1 MLDNGQSAKELYRV
15 DNFDLVQV
23 PEEDYGKFYK
33 GDDKKKKFKTLRSVG
48 PSSLLRSPLE
58 YVLNTVKMGVKWTIG
73 WISVM

>member
-33 GDDKKKKFKTLRSVG
+33 GDDKKKIKTLRSVG

>member
-1 MLDNGQSAKELYRV
+1 MVDNGQSAKELYRV

-33 GDDKKKKFKTLRSVG
+33 GDDKKKIKTLRSVG